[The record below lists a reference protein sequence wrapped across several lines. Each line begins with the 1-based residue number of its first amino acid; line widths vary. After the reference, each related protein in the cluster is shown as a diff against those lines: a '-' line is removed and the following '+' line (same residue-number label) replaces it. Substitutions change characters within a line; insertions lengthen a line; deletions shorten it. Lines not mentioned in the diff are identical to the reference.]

1 MIIQNVIIYK
11 LNILFEILNEISRD
25 IGIEVM
31 EAHSENNLKNIIQ
44 NSSHYLI
51 VTQQNIS
58 TLDNQ
63 LQLINIPIKISKLIE
78 MINVKLL
85 KNQFSN
91 QSKVKIKNYIL
102 NLNSR
107 EISNNNTLMKLTEKE
122 INTIIYLSKTNKP
135 VSINELEKNVWQYE
149 ADMETH
155 TVETHIYRLRKKIN
169 DVFGDNQFI
178 KSSKLGYIIF
188 QQFEIF
194 YFYDS

>member
-11 LNILFEILNEISRD
+11 FNTLFKILNEISRD
-25 IGIEVM
+25 IGIEFM
-31 EAHSENNLKNIIQ
+31 EAHNENNLKNLIQ

-51 VTQQNIS
+51 ITKQNIS
-58 TLDNQ
+58 NLDNQ

-78 MINVKLL
+78 MINIKLL

-122 INTIIYLSKTNKP
+122 INTIIYLSKTNKS

-155 TVETHIYRLRKKIN
+155 TVETHIYRLRKKILKVFKDNYFIISNN
-169 DVFGDNQFI
+169 D
-178 KSSKLGYIIF
+178 GY
-188 QQFEIF
+188 EINNKK
-194 YFYDS
+194 

>member
-11 LNILFEILNEISRD
+11 FNNLFEILNEISQD
-25 IGIEVM
+25 IGIDFI
-31 EAHSENNLKNIIQ
+31 EAHNENNLKNIIQ

-51 VTQQNIS
+51 VTKQNIS
-58 TLDNQ
+58 NLDNQ
-63 LQLINIPIKISKLIE
+63 LQLTNIPIKISKLIE
-78 MINVKLL
+78 MINIKLL

-102 NLNSR
+102 NINSR

-122 INTIIYLSKTNKP
+122 INTIIYLSKKNKP

-155 TVETHIYRLRKKIN
+155 TVETHIYRLRKKIYEKFE
-169 DVFGDNQFI
+169 DEDFI
-178 KSSKLGYIIF
+178 ISKKNGY
-188 QQFEIF
+188 EI
-194 YFYDS
+194 S

>member
-11 LNILFEILNEISRD
+11 FNTLFEILNEISRD
-25 IGIEVM
+25 IEIEVM
-31 EAHSENNLKNIIQ
+31 EAYDENNLKNIIQ

-51 VTQQNIS
+51 ITKQNIS
-58 TLDNQ
+58 NLDNQ

-78 MINVKLL
+78 MINIKLL
-85 KNQFSN
+85 KNQFNN

-122 INTIIYLSKTNKP
+122 INTIIYLSKTNKS

-155 TVETHIYRLRKKIN
+155 TVETHIYRLRKKLY
-169 DVFGDNQFI
+169 DKFKDKDFI
-178 KSSKLGYIIF
+178 VSKKNGYKI
-188 QQFEIF
+188 
-194 YFYDS
+194 S

>member
-11 LNILFEILNEISRD
+11 FNNLFEILNEISQD
-25 IGIEVM
+25 IGIDFIES
-31 EAHSENNLKNIIQ
+31 HNENNLKNIIQ

-58 TLDNQ
+58 NLDNQ
-63 LQLINIPIKISKLIE
+63 LKLTNIPIKISKLIE
-78 MINVKLL
+78 MINIKLL

-155 TVETHIYRLRKKIN
+155 TVETHIYRLRKKIYEKFE
-169 DVFGDNQFI
+169 DEDFI
-178 KSSKLGYIIF
+178 ISKKNGYEII
-188 QQFEIF
+188 
-194 YFYDS
+194 

>member
-11 LNILFEILNEISRD
+11 FKNLFEILKEISQD
-25 IGIEVM
+25 IGIDFIEV
-31 EAHSENNLKNIIQ
+31 HNENNLKNIIQ

-51 VTQQNIS
+51 VTQQNIPN
-58 TLDNQ
+58 LDNQ
-63 LQLINIPIKISKLIE
+63 LQLIKIPIKISKLIE

-107 EISNNNTLMKLTEKE
+107 EISNDNTLMKLTEKE

-155 TVETHIYRLRKKIN
+155 TVETHIYRLRKKIY
-169 DVFGDNQFI
+169 DKFKDKDFI
-178 KSSKLGYIIF
+178 VSKKNGY
-188 QQFEIF
+188 EI
-194 YFYDS
+194 S

>member
-11 LNILFEILNEISRD
+11 FNNLFEILNEISQD
-25 IGIEVM
+25 IGINFI
-31 EAHSENNLKNIIQ
+31 EAHNENNLKNIIQ

-58 TLDNQ
+58 NLDNQ
-63 LQLINIPIKISKLIE
+63 LQLTNIPIKISKLIE
-78 MINVKLL
+78 MINIKLL

-122 INTIIYLSKTNKP
+122 INTIIYLSKTNKS

-155 TVETHIYRLRKKIN
+155 TVETHIYRLRKKIY
-169 DVFGDNQFI
+169 DKFKDKDFI
-178 KSSKLGYIIF
+178 VSKKNGY
-188 QQFEIF
+188 EI
-194 YFYDS
+194 S

>member
-11 LNILFEILNEISRD
+11 FNNLFEILNEISQD
-25 IGIEVM
+25 IGIDVI
-31 EAHSENNLKNIIQ
+31 EAHNENNLKNIIQ

-51 VTQQNIS
+51 LTQQNIS
-58 TLDNQ
+58 NLDNQ
-63 LQLINIPIKISKLIE
+63 LQLTNIPIKISKLIE
-78 MINVKLL
+78 MINIKLL

-102 NLNSR
+102 NINSR

-122 INTIIYLSKTNKP
+122 INTIIYLSKTNKS

-155 TVETHIYRLRKKIN
+155 TVETHIYRLRKKIY
-169 DVFGDNQFI
+169 DKFKDKDFI
-178 KSSKLGYIIF
+178 VSKKNGY
-188 QQFEIF
+188 EI
-194 YFYDS
+194 S

>member
-11 LNILFEILNEISRD
+11 FNNLFEILNEISQD
-25 IGIEVM
+25 IGINFI
-31 EAHSENNLKNIIQ
+31 EAHNENNLKNIIQ

-51 VTQQNIS
+51 LTQQNIS
-58 TLDNQ
+58 NLDNQ
-63 LQLINIPIKISKLIE
+63 LQLTNIPIKISKLIE
-78 MINVKLL
+78 MINIKLL

-122 INTIIYLSKTNKP
+122 INTIIYLSKTNKS

-155 TVETHIYRLRKKIN
+155 TVETHIYRLRKKLY
-169 DVFGDNQFI
+169 DKFKDKDFI
-178 KSSKLGYIIF
+178 VSKKNGY
-188 QQFEIF
+188 EI
-194 YFYDS
+194 S

>member
-11 LNILFEILNEISRD
+11 FNNLFEILNEISQD
-25 IGIEVM
+25 IGINFI
-31 EAHSENNLKNIIQ
+31 EAHNENNLKNIIQ

-78 MINVKLL
+78 MINIKLL

-102 NLNSR
+102 NINSR

-122 INTIIYLSKTNKP
+122 INTIIYLSKTNKS

-155 TVETHIYRLRKKIN
+155 TVETHIYRLRKKIY
-169 DVFGDNQFI
+169 DKFKDKDFI
-178 KSSKLGYIIF
+178 VSKKNGY
-188 QQFEIF
+188 EI
-194 YFYDS
+194 S

>member
-11 LNILFEILNEISRD
+11 LNTLFEILNEISRD
-25 IGIEVM
+25 IGIEVI
-31 EAHSENNLKNIIQ
+31 EAHSESNLKNIIQ
-44 NSSHYLI
+44 NSSNYLI

-58 TLDNQ
+58 NLDNQ
-63 LQLINIPIKISKLIE
+63 LQLINTPIKISKLIE
-78 MINVKLL
+78 MINIKLL

-149 ADMETH
+149 ADIETH

-169 DVFGDNQFI
+169 SHFSDDSFI
-178 KSSKLGYIIF
+178 LNTKGGYVV
-188 QQFEIF
+188 
-194 YFYDS
+194 